1 MWWISAKDT
10 ENCKYMSNIW
20 IFTDIKIDQ
29 LADVKLASSRAV
41 GLQEMHVHVADKC
54 ELGVYSCFN
63 IPEFV
68 SHIFKEPSAL
78 V

>member
-1 MWWISAKDT
+1 MA
-10 ENCKYMSNIW
+10 NIW
-20 IFTDIKIDQ
+20 TLSDIKTGQ
-29 LADVKLASSRAV
+29 LADVKTLASSSAV